1 MNGNWQSLIMLMKAF
16 RLMRSHQPE
25 SFLFC
30 VIGTLP
36 VSTLPVGAILQEAI
50 YIWMG
55 AVWILLDGAP
65 SRKKLCEFG
74 WRLSGR
80 LMEVVWAFDGGC
92 LGVLGR
98 PSIGLV
104 ICPEKDGEHFRGA
117 GKTLHRTCDMP
128 QKDGEHFRD
137 SGKILHRIQLEAPKR
152 WY

>member
-1 MNGNWQSLIMLMKAF
+1 MLMKAF

-30 VIGTLP
+30 VIGTLPVGTLPVSTLP

-104 ICPEKDGEHFRGA
+104 ICPEKDGEHF
-117 GKTLHRTCDMP
+117 
-128 QKDGEHFRD
+128 
-137 SGKILHRIQLEAPKR
+137 SGSVASK
-152 WY
+152 

>member
-25 SFLFC
+25 RFLFC

-36 VSTLPVGAILQEAI
+36 VGTLPVGAILQEAI

-80 LMEVVWAFDGGC
+80 LMEVVWAF
-92 LGVLGR
+92 
-98 PSIGLV
+98 
-104 ICPEKDGEHFRGA
+104 
-117 GKTLHRTCDMP
+117 
-128 QKDGEHFRD
+128 
-137 SGKILHRIQLEAPKR
+137 
-152 WY
+152 

>member
-1 MNGNWQSLIMLMKAF
+1 VNGNWQSLIMLMKAF

-30 VIGTLP
+30 VIGTLPVGTLPVGTLPVGTLPVGTLPVGTLPVSTLP

-80 LMEVVWAFDGGC
+80 LMEVVWAF
-92 LGVLGR
+92 
-98 PSIGLV
+98 
-104 ICPEKDGEHFRGA
+104 
-117 GKTLHRTCDMP
+117 
-128 QKDGEHFRD
+128 
-137 SGKILHRIQLEAPKR
+137 
-152 WY
+152 

>member
-30 VIGTLP
+30 VIGTLPVGTLP

-80 LMEVVWAFDGGC
+80 LMEVVWAF
-92 LGVLGR
+92 
-98 PSIGLV
+98 
-104 ICPEKDGEHFRGA
+104 
-117 GKTLHRTCDMP
+117 
-128 QKDGEHFRD
+128 
-137 SGKILHRIQLEAPKR
+137 
-152 WY
+152 